1 MIKVLKAKDLNEIYN
16 ATHQTHRLKSLTDVD
31 YYDIVKT
38 FGQPSIPVESG
49 DGKVQKEWV
58 FDYKGEIFT
67 INDWKTYDENVTT
80 SELLTWSLGGKSF
93 NQEFVDELLHLLP
106 DGAKIV

>member
-16 ATHQTHRLKSLTDVD
+16 ATHQTHRLRYLTDVD
-31 YYDIVKT
+31 YYDLVRI
-38 FGQPSIPVESG
+38 FGQASIPVESG

-58 FDYKGEIFT
+58 FEYKGEIFT
-67 INDWKTYDENVTT
+67 VYDWKTYDEQETMTN
-80 SELLTWSLGGKSF
+80 LFTWSLGGKSF
-93 NQEFVDELLHLLP
+93 NQEFADELLYLLP